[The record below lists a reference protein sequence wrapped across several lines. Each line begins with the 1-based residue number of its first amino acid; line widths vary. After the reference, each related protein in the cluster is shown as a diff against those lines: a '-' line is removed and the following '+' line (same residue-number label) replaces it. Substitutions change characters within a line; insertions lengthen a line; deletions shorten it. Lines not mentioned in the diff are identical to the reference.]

1 MTRAGIATPLTYEA
15 KIDGR
20 HQDRLAIVYV
30 RQSSVRQVERHQE
43 STQLQYGLADHA
55 ERLGWTRERIAVIDD
70 DQGIS
75 GDSSEERLGFQRLLS
90 EVALDHVGIILGVEM
105 SRLARNCKDWYQ
117 LLEVCALFGTLICD
131 LDGLYDPSRYNDRL
145 LLGLKGTMSEAE
157 LHILRQRMWQ
167 GALQKARRGELPS
180 KGPVGYVRVADQLAF
195 DPDEQARDVVR
206 LIFDQF
212 DRLGTM
218 NAVLR
223 YLVAHGIQM
232 PVRPARGPSKG
243 QLEWR
248 RPSQSSLQN
257 MLSHP
262 AYAGAYVFG
271 RSCQSKQAR
280 QQKRPSRLPR
290 DQWLVLLRDRHP
302 AYISWQQ
309 YEENQ
314 LRLEQN
320 RSRYA
325 SRCSVRKGRALL
337 AGLVVCGRCGYRFRT
352 QYGGRGTQ
360 PRYTC
365 SANQSR
371 LGEQNC
377 QSLAAKSLDDEV
389 ARLTLKALEPSA
401 LDVSLEVAQD
411 IQQQRETAEKLW
423 RQRLERAAYEAER
436 TARQYHA
443 VEPENRLVART
454 LEAAWE
460 EKLRV
465 QRDLQEQYERFLMEQ
480 PKGLSDEEQDRIRRL
495 ATDVPALWQADSTT
509 DADRKEILREV
520 IDHVVVNVEG
530 ESEWVEAKI
539 HWAGGHQ
546 TFTRFRRPVN
556 RMDQLSTWPK
566 LKRRIQELL
575 EAGMSAPK
583 VAAQLNSEG
592 LRTAEGKSFNEGS
605 VRMVM
610 ARQGLTSARQKPRC
624 NSIKL
629 HKHEW
634 FIGQLVKK
642 LEVSYGTI
650 HQWIHNH
657 RVEARQLDDRRWVV
671 TADESKC
678 QELLTYRVR
687 QRQRHKHHESSS
699 AEAKL

>member
-1 MTRAGIATPLTYEA
+1 
-15 KIDGR
+15 
-20 HQDRLAIVYV
+20 
-30 RQSSVRQVERHQE
+30 
-43 STQLQYGLADHA
+43 
-55 ERLGWTRERIAVIDD
+55 
-70 DQGIS
+70 
-75 GDSSEERLGFQRLLS
+75 
-90 EVALDHVGIILGVEM
+90 
-105 SRLARNCKDWYQ
+105 
-117 LLEVCALFGTLICD
+117 
-131 LDGLYDPSRYNDRL
+131 
-145 LLGLKGTMSEAE
+145 MSEAE

-180 KGPVGYVRVADQLAF
+180 KGPIGYVRVVDQLAF
-195 DPDEQARDVVR
+195 DPDEQAQDVVR

-223 YLVAHGIQM
+223 HLVAQEIQI
-232 PVRPARGPSKG
+232 PVRPARGPAKG

-257 MLSHP
+257 MLNHP
-262 AYAGAYVFG
+262 VYAGAYVFG

-314 LRLEQN
+314 IRLEQN
-320 RSRYA
+320 RSHYS
-325 SRCSVRKGRALL
+325 SRCSVRQGRALL

-352 QYGGRGTQ
+352 HYSGRGTR

-371 LGEQNC
+371 FGEEQC
-377 QSLAAKSLDDEV
+377 QSLAAEALDDEV

-411 IQQQRETAEKLW
+411 IQQQREAAEKLW

-436 TARQYHA
+436 TSRQYHV

-480 PKGLSDEEQDRIRRL
+480 PMGLSDEEQERIRRL
-495 ATDVPALWQADSTT
+495 ATDVPALWQATSTT

-520 IDHVVVNVEG
+520 IERVVVNVEG

-546 TFTRFRRPVN
+546 TFTRFRRPVQ
-556 RMDQLSTWPK
+556 RMEQLSTWLE

-583 VAAQLNSEG
+583 IAAQLNSEG

-610 ARQGLTSARQKPRC
+610 VRQGLKSAQQKSRR

-634 FIGQLVKK
+634 LVGQLATK
-642 LEVSYGTI
+642 LQVTYGTI
-650 HQWIHNH
+650 HQWIHDQ

-671 TADESKC
+671 TADDAKC
-678 QELLTYRVR
+678 QELLAYRVR
-687 QRQRHKHHESSS
+687 QGERRKHHASSS
-699 AEAKL
+699 AQAEL